1 MITDWQGRK
10 VSPKEYAR
18 EKLLS
23 AISLASSMVY
33 DDRGSELTERE
44 KEEVLRMIKKDADR
58 CARLLG
64 WQKSEQA

>member
-1 MITDWQGRK
+1 MITDWQGNK

-18 EKLLS
+18 IKLLA

-33 DDRGSELTERE
+33 DDRGSGLTEVE
-44 KEEVLRMIKKDADR
+44 KEKVLGIVKKDADR

-64 WQKSEQA
+64 RQESEQA